1 MKKSLLVIDKDDNH
15 LICKEV
21 YYLKSNYKI
30 KYLDH
35 LDLCEPK
42 IDDKSFYRYPNL
54 SFSRDKVE
62 ILKEKN
68 NISITRSEAKS
79 DYQIISESYLKKIS
93 GHFAYIYEEHRDWY
107 RYSVNKNIVKHDD
120 YDCVYVRPGFHE
132 MTRRVNSHVS
142 YSRNYLLIDEKLAQ
156 CKTLVSD
163 VYMNTQCDKHLNV
176 IGEDDYDNLLSILK
190 SDRVLALE
198 MMANCNFEKS
208 KDIITYLCY
217 KHSNIIHYAKN
228 RNHVNV
234 KSLMNKLGSLP
245 TSWNTY
251 AIASVVQRLSENKG
265 LTKFIL
271 HKLFEEWK
279 IMVKSAHYFNGP
291 IKIKQ
296 IVIDPEILKTIVDLR
311 DEQQVG
317 LSH

>member
-21 YYLKSNYKI
+21 YYLESNYRI

-42 IDDKSFYRYPNL
+42 IDDKSFYRYSNL

-62 ILKEKN
+62 VLKEKN

-79 DYQIISESYLKKIS
+79 DYQIISEGYLKKIS
-93 GHFAYIYEEHRDWY
+93 GPFAFIYEEHRDNY
-107 RYSVNKNIVKHDD
+107 TYSVNENDVKYDD
-120 YDCVYVRPGFHE
+120 YDCIYIPPGFSG
-132 MTRRVNSHVS
+132 MSRRQNGHVS
-142 YSRNYLLIDEKLAQ
+142 YNRNYLLIDEKLAK

-163 VYMNTQCDKHLNV
+163 IYMNAQCDKHLNV
-176 IGEDDYDNLLSILK
+176 IGEDDFDNLVSIIK
-190 SDRVLALE
+190 SDKVLALE

-208 KDIITYLCY
+208 KDIITYLLY
-217 KHSNIIHYAKN
+217 RYSNYFHYSKN

-234 KSLMNKLGSLP
+234 KSLYNKVGAIPS
-245 TSWNTY
+245 SWNTY
-251 AIASVVQRLSENKG
+251 SVTATVHRLSETKG

-279 IMVKSAHYFNGP
+279 AMVSSQHYFNGP

-296 IVIDPEILKTIVDLR
+296 IVIDPEILKTVVNLR

-317 LSH
+317 LPD

>member
-1 MKKSLLVIDKDDNH
+1 MKKSLLVLNKDDNH

-42 IDDKSFYRYPNL
+42 IDDKSFYRYPNI

-62 ILKEKN
+62 VLKDKN
-68 NISITRSEAKS
+68 NISIKRSEAKS
-79 DYQIISESYLKKIS
+79 DYQIISENYLKKVS
-93 GHFAYIYEEHRDWY
+93 GQYSFIYEEHRDSY
-107 RYSVNKNIVKHDD
+107 TYLVNETIVKYDD
-120 YDCVYVRPGFHE
+120 YDCVYVHPGCHG
-132 MTRRVNSHVS
+132 MSRRENSHVS
-142 YSRNYLLIDEKLAQ
+142 YTRNYLLIDEKLAQ

-163 VYMNTQCDKHLNV
+163 VYMNAQCDKHLNV
-176 IGEDDYDNLLSILK
+176 IGEDDYENLVSILK
-190 SDRVLALE
+190 SDKVLALE

-217 KHSNIIHYAKN
+217 KYSGIIYYAKN
-228 RNHVNV
+228 RNHVSV
-234 KSLMNKLGSLP
+234 KSLMNKVGSLP
-245 TSWNTY
+245 ASWNTY
-251 AIASVVQRLSENKG
+251 AIGTIVQRLSENKG

-279 IMVKSAHYFNGP
+279 TMVGSAHYFNGP

-296 IVIDPEILKTIVDLR
+296 VVIDPEILKTIVDLR
-311 DEQQVG
+311 GE
-317 LSH
+317 